1 MIVVYG
7 HVIKDLFQYAPRV
20 KLEQSLAIFILL
32 FLNLL
37 KLEVDQLKDQTH
49 VEFGKNLPM
58 FWR

>member
-1 MIVVYG
+1 MYG

-58 FWR
+58 F